1 MALICAL
8 CKTST
13 RSLYA
18 LPGERGAKLCAA
30 CFFSPLP
37 TAVDPSL
44 GSRLGECSARD
55 GRHGER

>member
-1 MALICAL
+1 MTLSNESSPGRLICAL
-8 CKTST
+8 CKKPV

-37 TAVDPSL
+37 TADPLPGNQSP
-44 GSRLGECSARD
+44 
-55 GRHGER
+55 